1 MLAAM
6 STRRVFGTMHW
17 LTLGAALLAPA
28 AACESASDDGGSS
41 TGGSAFATGGST
53 HPAGQS
59 GSATGGQIATGGAP
73 ITQGGVSA
81 AGGSATGGAPA
92 PTGGQTPT
100 GGAVSNAGAPSGGS
114 ATGGAPVQGGSAG
127 AASGG
132 GGQANNGGGGGGGQA
147 NNGGG
152 GAGGSPL
159 MCPPT
164 AKTLK
169 EAGECSGRLIGT
181 AIATSHLNEAA
192 YVETLRE
199 HNYATAENEMKWDS
213 LQPNRGGFNY
223 TNADRFVD
231 FAVQNGM
238 KPKGHTL
245 VWHLQLPSWVSS
257 INDPTELRSVM
268 TNHIKTVIGHYKDR
282 IKEWDVVNE
291 AFENPNNWPDEN
303 TPTYRN
309 SVFYRVLGKSFVDDA
324 FKAAREADP
333 EAKLI
338 YNDFRSEGL
347 QPKSD
352 AVYEMVKSMV
362 ERGIPIDAVG
372 LQTHL
377 GTPNSKPPVADVI
390 ANMQR
395 IADLGLEVLISEMDS
410 HCCDGE
416 SPESQAT
423 RFHEIVTACLNQ
435 PACKAITFWGTTDKY
450 SWLNTWDELDCGGRK
465 PSGLLWDDNYQK
477 KPVYTGVMNALL
489 GK

>member
-1 MLAAM
+1 
-6 STRRVFGTMHW
+6 
-17 LTLGAALLAPA
+17 
-28 AACESASDDGGSS
+28 
-41 TGGSAFATGGST
+41 
-53 HPAGQS
+53 
-59 GSATGGQIATGGAP
+59 
-73 ITQGGVSA
+73 
-81 AGGSATGGAPA
+81 
-92 PTGGQTPT
+92 
-100 GGAVSNAGAPSGGS
+100 
-114 ATGGAPVQGGSAG
+114 
-127 AASGG
+127 
-132 GGQANNGGGGGGGQA
+132 GQANGGGGGGGQTD
-147 NNGGG
+147 NGGG

-169 EAGECSGRLIGT
+169 EAGACSGRLIGT

-213 LQPNRGGFNY
+213 LEPNKGVFNY
-223 TNADRFVD
+223 SNADQFVN
-231 FAVQNGM
+231 FAEQNGM
-238 KPKGHTL
+238 KIKGHTL
-245 VWHLQLPSWVSS
+245 VWHLQLPGWVTSM
-257 INDPTELRSVM
+257 NNPDEVRAAM
-268 TNHIKTVIGHYKDR
+268 TNHIKTIIGHYKDR

-324 FKAAREADP
+324 FIAAREADP

-347 QPKSD
+347 QPKSN
-352 AVYEMVKSMV
+352 AIYEMVKSMV

-423 RFHEIVTACLNQ
+423 RFHEIVTACLDQ

>member
-1 MLAAM
+1 
-6 STRRVFGTMHW
+6 MHW

-28 AACESASDDGGSS
+28 VACESSSDDAGSSSSGGSVS
-41 TGGSAFATGGST
+41 ATGGST
-53 HPAGQS
+53 SAAGQS
-59 GSATGGQIATGGAP
+59 GSTTGGRIATGGVPAS
-73 ITQGGVSA
+73 QGGVI
-81 AGGSATGGAPA
+81 ATGGTATGGSPA
-92 PTGGQTPT
+92 SPTGGQTQ
-100 GGAVSNAGAPSGGS
+100 
-114 ATGGAPVQGGSAG
+114 TGGAPNSGGAPSTGGETANGGSPMGGAAAQGGTAG

-132 GGQANNGGGGGGGQA
+132 RASGGGG
-147 NNGGG
+147 NGGS
-152 GAGGSPL
+152 AGSPL

-164 AKTLK
+164 AATLK
-169 EAGECSGRLIGT
+169 EAGACSGRLIGT

-192 YVETLRE
+192 YVTTLRE

-213 LQPNRGGFNY
+213 LEPNKGAFNY
-223 TNADRFVD
+223 ANADQFVN
-231 FAVQNGM
+231 FAEQNGM
-238 KPKGHTL
+238 KIKGHTL
-245 VWHLQLPSWVSS
+245 VWHLQLPNWVTSM
-257 INDPTELRSVM
+257 NDPDDVRAAM
-268 TNHIKTVIGHYKDR
+268 TNHIKTIIGHYKDR
-282 IKEWDVVNE
+282 IKDWDVVNE
-291 AFENPNNWPDEN
+291 AFENPNDWPDEN

-333 EAKLI
+333 TAKLI

-347 QPKSD
+347 QPKSN

-377 GTPNSKPPVADVI
+377 GTPNSKPPIADVI
-390 ANMQR
+390 ANMKR
-395 IADLGLEVLISEMDS
+395 IADLGLEVMISEMDS

-423 RFHEIVTACLNQ
+423 RFHDIVAACLDQ
-435 PACKAITFWGTTDKY
+435 PACTAITFWGTTDKY
-450 SWLNTWDELDCGGRK
+450 SWLNTWNELDCGGRK